1 MPHSRHMHHYTLPMS
16 WLYSENKLQLW
27 FWNEMWD
34 KLFKCAI
41 FSKPRNQSNF
51 ICNRIGEAFL
61 PCFWWLK
68 GGTGTADNRIFC
80 IESRLM
86 LNKIIK
92 FPFKCSD
99 LCIRRFT
106 NVSSGEILPSK
117 E

>member
-1 MPHSRHMHHYTLPMS
+1 MPQHRHMHHYTLPMS

-61 PCFWWLK
+61 PCFGWLK
-68 GGTGTADNRIFC
+68 GETGTVDKRIFC

-92 FPFKCSD
+92 ISFQM
-99 LCIRRFT
+99 L
-106 NVSSGEILPSK
+106 
-117 E
+117 